1 MVLILFLSFATSI
14 IVSRILGPEKRGI
27 LALVILLPNML
38 VLFLNGGFNISNTYF
53 AGSGRYDVERL
64 LGTSITV
71 FLFSSVIGIF
81 IVTILFST
89 GLVNII
95 LPSVPRWAILTALI
109 IFPFGLLSTFFGGL
123 LQGLERIVELNRIQS
138 IQAGIAFF
146 LTLLFVII
154 FRLDL
159 IGAIAAAVL
168 ASVSGLVGFTII
180 LKMRWN
186 HFLPRWH
193 PEVIKP
199 FLSFGLRGYVANIL
213 QFFNYRLDVFIV
225 NFFLGPA
232 AVGIYAVSYGIA
244 ELIWNFPNAI
254 NFVLF
259 PRIASEKGQNK
270 NSLTV
275 QILILSV
282 ILTSI
287 GALILALI
295 GQFLISFL
303 YGNAFQE
310 AYYPLLALLPGVIL
324 LGAAK
329 VLTAEI
335 LGRGYPQYN
344 SLISGLGLA
353 VTIVG
358 DLIMIPRFGVMGAAV
373 SSSLSYTVILIMS
386 VGFYFKVKPRNLATQ
401 EKNI

>member
-1 MVLILFLSFATSI
+1 
-14 IVSRILGPEKRGI
+14 
-27 LALVILLPNML
+27 
-38 VLFLNGGFNISNTYF
+38 
-53 AGSGRYDVERL
+53 
-64 LGTSITV
+64 
-71 FLFSSVIGIF
+71 
-81 IVTILFST
+81 
-89 GLVNII
+89 
-95 LPSVPRWAILTALI
+95 
-109 IFPFGLLSTFFGGL
+109 
-123 LQGLERIVELNRIQS
+123 
-138 IQAGIAFF
+138 
-146 LTLLFVII
+146 
-154 FRLDL
+154 
-159 IGAIAAAVL
+159 
-168 ASVSGLVGFTII
+168 
-180 LKMRWN
+180 MRWN

-193 PEVIKP
+193 RDVIKP

-213 QFFNYRLDVFIV
+213 QFFNNRLDVFIV

-259 PRIASEKGQNK
+259 PRIASERGQSK
-270 NSLTV
+270 NNLTG

-287 GALILALI
+287 GAIILALI
-295 GQFLISFL
+295 GQFLISLL

-344 SLISGLGLA
+344 SIISGLGLA
-353 VTIVG
+353 VTIAG

-386 VGFYFKVKPRNLATQ
+386 VGFYLKVKPRNLATQ
-401 EKNI
+401 VNNIF

>member
-1 MVLILFLSFATSI
+1 M
-14 IVSRILGPEKRGI
+14 
-27 LALVILLPNML
+27 
-38 VLFLNGGFNISNTYF
+38 
-53 AGSGRYDVERL
+53 
-64 LGTSITV
+64 
-71 FLFSSVIGIF
+71 
-81 IVTILFST
+81 
-89 GLVNII
+89 
-95 LPSVPRWAILTALI
+95 
-109 IFPFGLLSTFFGGL
+109 
-123 LQGLERIVELNRIQS
+123 
-138 IQAGIAFF
+138 
-146 LTLLFVII
+146 
-154 FRLDL
+154 
-159 IGAIAAAVL
+159 
-168 ASVSGLVGFTII
+168 
-180 LKMRWN
+180 
-186 HFLPRWH
+186 PRWH

-353 VTIVG
+353 VTIAG